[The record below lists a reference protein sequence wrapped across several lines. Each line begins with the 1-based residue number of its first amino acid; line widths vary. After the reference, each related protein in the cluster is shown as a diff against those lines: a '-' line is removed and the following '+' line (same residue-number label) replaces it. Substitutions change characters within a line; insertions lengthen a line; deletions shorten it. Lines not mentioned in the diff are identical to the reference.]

1 VGTLQRCVDILEREI
16 RVDPAQFFMW
26 EYARSFWTPEASD
39 AIDGRDR
46 NGYEANA
53 HAS

>member
-1 VGTLQRCVDILEREI
+1 
-16 RVDPAQFFMW
+16 MW
-26 EYARSFWTPEASD
+26 EYARSFWVAEDPEM
-39 AIDGRDR
+39 IDGRDR